1 MGPPRE
7 EVIRTKQ
14 EGWETSSEVQVPLN
28 LILSWELEEFEL
40 GSLGGLVKFSRN
52 GQWHRNRIQD
62 T

>member
-7 EVIRTKQ
+7 EVIHAKQ

-40 GSLGGLVKFSRN
+40 GSLEGLAKFSRD
-52 GQWHRNRIQD
+52 GQWHRNRIQG